1 MAEFIFTHS
10 YLLLIMPLLCFV
22 VIVFWLA
29 RKSPSPAKLD
39 YFQCPL
45 EGDKN
50 PGCQNQISGSLET
63 PKSADCFARGSKL
76 AGQGAIFMA
85 GLNALYGLLLA
96 SAYYKHVLA
105 RPELYPNRTLIC
117 IDFSWLNFSPGLTA
131 NLGIYLDPISV
142 MMIVII
148 TLINLLVNIYSV
160 GYMKDDPAFA
170 RFFALLSLFT
180 FSMLGL
186 VVSSNILQMFVFWE
200 LVGVSS
206 YALIGFWYEKP
217 SAVAA
222 SKKAFIVTRFADA
235 FFLIGILVVSFQ
247 AQTFDFQTLNLPET
261 AALLNQNFVFAGM
274 SVNLL
279 TLATLLIFAGGWG
292 KSAMFPLHI
301 WLPDA
306 MEGPTPVSSI
316 IHSATMVVAGVFLT
330 ARMFP
335 LFSAAEGTL
344 TLIRFIG
351 AFTALFAAI
360 IAITQRD
367 IKRILAF
374 STLSQLGY
382 MLFSLGVAK
391 ISLHGEHGP
400 ALNSLAYS
408 AAMYHVFTH
417 AFFKCMLFLGAGALI
432 HAVHNND
439 LMAMGG
445 IRKLMPK
452 TYWSL
457 LVACLAIGGI
467 FPFSGFWSKD
477 VILLAALQSGHYV
490 TFGVG
495 LVTGGLTAFYMFR
508 FFFLAFHGEARSKLH
523 DVHEDPWMTFSIV
536 ALTIPTLGAGLLEHF
551 FVGQVVAPGLTYAD
565 HLSHPLWLPV
575 IASMAGF
582 SGIALAWWFYGHGL
596 TGRAEEW
603 RQRFGPVHQL
613 VQNKF
618 YIDEIYLF
626 ITYRIIFQGI
636 GTPVKWFDRHIVDGA
651 MNLCG
656 RIMQLGGITV
666 RLVQNGQLQF
676 YLGVTVLGLAALLFF
691 GS

>member
-1 MAEFIFTHS
+1 MAEIFFTHS
-10 YLLLIMPLLCFV
+10 YLLLILPLVSFV
-22 VIVFWLA
+22 VIGLWLA
-29 RKSPSPAKLD
+29 RTAP
-39 YFQCPL
+39 
-45 EGDKN
+45 
-50 PGCQNQISGSLET
+50 
-63 PKSADCFARGSKL
+63 RL
-76 AGQGAIFMA
+76 AGQLAIFAA
-85 GLNALYGLLLA
+85 GLNMLYGLGLA
-96 SAYYKHVLA
+96 TAYYQQVLS
-105 RPELYPNRTLIC
+105 RPDLYPDRTLIC
-117 IDFSWLNFSPGLTA
+117 FDLAWLNFSPGLTA

-142 MMIVII
+142 MMIVVI
-148 TLINLLVNIYSV
+148 TMISLLVNIYSI
-160 GYMKDDPAFA
+160 GYMKDDPAFG
-170 RFFALLSLFT
+170 RFFGLLALFS

-186 VVSSNILQMFVFWE
+186 VISSNILQMFVFWE

-235 FFLIGILVVSFQ
+235 FFLIGILVVSFT
-247 AQTFDFQTLNLPET
+247 AHSFDFLTLNLPET
-261 AALLNQNFVFAGM
+261 AALLNQNILLGPVP
-274 SVNLL
+274 VNLL

-335 LFSAAEGTL
+335 LFSEAAGTL
-344 TLIRFIG
+344 ALIQFIG
-351 AFTALFAAI
+351 AFTAIFAAI

-391 ISLHGEHGP
+391 ISMTAEAGAG
-400 ALNSLAYS
+400 LNSLGYS

-432 HAVHNND
+432 HAVHSND
-439 LMAMGG
+439 LMDMGG
-445 IRKLMPK
+445 LKRLMPK

-457 LVACLAIGGI
+457 LAACLAIGGI

-477 VILLAALQSGHYV
+477 AILLAALQSGHYV

-508 FFFLAFHGEARSKLH
+508 FFFLAFHGQARSEFH
-523 DVHEDPWMTFSIV
+523 DVHEDPWMTFPIV
-536 ALTIPTLGAGLLEHF
+536 ALTIPTLGAGLFEHF
-551 FVGQVVAPGLTYAD
+551 FTDQVVASGPAYAA
-565 HLSHPLWLPV
+565 HLAHPAWLPV
-575 IASMAGF
+575 VASLV
-582 SGIALAWWFYGHGL
+582 GIAGIGLAWWLYGQGQ
-596 TGRAEEW
+596 TERAERW
-603 RQRFGPVHQL
+603 RQRFGPVYPVVL
-613 VQNKF
+613 NKF
-618 YIDEIYLF
+618 YIDEVYLF
-626 ITYRIIFQGI
+626 VTKRLIFQGI
-636 GTPVKWFDRHIVDGA
+636 GTPVKWVDRKIVDGA

-656 RIMQLGGITV
+656 TILQLGGKAV
-666 RLVQNGQLQF
+666 RLAQNGQLQL
-676 YLGVTVLGLAALLFF
+676 YLGITVLGLVALLFI
-691 GS
+691 GG

>member
-1 MAEFIFTHS
+1 MAESIFTHS
-10 YLLLIMPLLCFV
+10 YLLLILPLMGFV
-22 VIVFWLA
+22 VIGLWLG
-29 RKSPSPAKLD
+29 RKHPTK
-39 YFQCPL
+39 
-45 EGDKN
+45 
-50 PGCQNQISGSLET
+50 
-63 PKSADCFARGSKL
+63 
-76 AGQGAIFMA
+76 AGQVAIFIAALNMLS
-85 GLNALYGLLLA
+85 GLSLA
-96 SAYYKHVLA
+96 AAYYLRVLSQ
-105 RPELYPNRTLIC
+105 PELYPDRTLIC
-117 IDFSWLNFSPGLTA
+117 FDLAWLNFSPGLTA
-131 NLGIYLDPISV
+131 NMGMYLDPISV
-142 MMIVII
+142 MMIVVI
-148 TLINLLVNIYSV
+148 TMISLLVNIYSI
-160 GYMKDDPAFA
+160 GYMKDDPAFG
-170 RFFALLSLFT
+170 RFFALMSLFT

-206 YALIGFWYEKP
+206 YALIGFWYQKP

-235 FFLIGILVVSFQ
+235 FFLIGILLVSFQ
-247 AQTFDFQTLNLPET
+247 AQSFDFQTLNLPET
-261 AALLNQNFVFAGM
+261 AAILNTSILLNIM
-274 SVNLL
+274 PVNLL

-335 LFSAAEGTL
+335 LFSEAPGTL
-344 TLIRFIG
+344 ALVQFVG

-391 ISLHGEHGP
+391 MSLHGEHGP
-400 ALNSLAYS
+400 GLNSLGYS

-417 AFFKCMLFLGAGALI
+417 AFFKCMLFLGAGSLI
-432 HAVHNND
+432 HAVHSND
-439 LMAMGG
+439 LMNMGG
-445 IRKLMPK
+445 LKKLMPK

-457 LVACLAIGGI
+457 LAACLAIGGI

-477 VILLAALQSGHYV
+477 AILLAALQSGHYV

-495 LVTGGLTAFYMFR
+495 LLTGGLTAFYMFR
-508 FFFLAFHGEARSKLH
+508 FFFLAFHGEARSELH
-523 DVHEDPWMTFSIV
+523 DVHEDPWMTFPIV
-536 ALTIPTLGAGLLEHF
+536 ALTVPTLGAGLFEHF
-551 FVGQVVAPGLTYAD
+551 FAGEMVASGLAYAD
-565 HLSHPLWLPV
+565 HLVHPLWLPV
-575 IASMAGF
+575 IASVAGI
-582 SGIALAWWFYGHGL
+582 SGITLAWWLYGQ
-596 TGRAEEW
+596 GRMEKAEEW
-603 RQRFGPVHQL
+603 RRRFGPAYLL

-626 ITYRIIFQGI
+626 ITRTIIFQGI
-636 GTPVKWFDRHIVDGA
+636 GTPVKWFDRNIVDGA

-656 RIMQLGGITV
+656 TILHLGGRAV
-666 RLVQNGQLQF
+666 RLAQNGQLQL
-676 YLGVTVLGLAALLFF
+676 YLGATVLGFLALLVF
-691 GS
+691 GN

>member
-1 MAEFIFTHS
+1 MAESIFTHS
-10 YLLLIMPLLCFV
+10 YLLLILPFLSFV
-22 VIVFWLA
+22 VIAFGLA
-29 RKSPSPAKLD
+29 RKHPKIAG
-39 YFQCPL
+39 YF
-45 EGDKN
+45 
-50 PGCQNQISGSLET
+50 
-63 PKSADCFARGSKL
+63 
-76 AGQGAIFMA
+76 AIFMA
-85 GLNALYGLLLA
+85 ALNMLYSLGLAT
-96 SAYYKHVLA
+96 AYYQHVLS
-105 RPELYPNRTLIC
+105 RPELYPDRTLVC
-117 IDFSWLNFSPGLTA
+117 FDLAWLNFSPGLTA
-131 NLGIYLDPISV
+131 NLGIYLDPISM
-142 MMIVII
+142 MMIVVI
-148 TLINLLVNIYSV
+148 TLISLLVNIYSI
-160 GYMKDDPAFA
+160 GYMKDDPGFG
-170 RFFALLSLFT
+170 RFFALMAMFS

-186 VVSSNILQMFVFWE
+186 VVASNILQMFVFWE
-200 LVGVSS
+200 LVGMSS

-235 FFLIGILVVSFQ
+235 FFLIGILLVSFH
-247 AQTFDFQTLNLPET
+247 AGSFDFRILNMTET
-261 AALLNQNFVFAGM
+261 AVILNQNIFLGPIA
-274 SVNLL
+274 VNLL

-335 LFSAAEGTL
+335 LFSEAVGTL
-344 TLIRFIG
+344 ALVQFIG

-391 ISLHGEHGP
+391 ISLAGETGHG
-400 ALNSLAYS
+400 LNSLGYS

-417 AFFKCMLFLGAGALI
+417 AFFKCMLFLGAGAMI
-432 HAVHNND
+432 HAVHSND

-445 IRKLMPK
+445 LKRLMPK

-457 LVACLAIGGI
+457 LAACLAIGGI

-477 VILLAALQSGHYV
+477 AIMLAALQSGHYV

-508 FFFLAFHGEARSKLH
+508 LFFLAFHGEARSELH

-551 FVGQVVAPGLTYAD
+551 FAAELVVSGLAYAD
-565 HLSHPLWLPV
+565 HLSHPLWLPY
-575 IASMAGF
+575 IASLVGI
-582 SGIALAWWFYGHGL
+582 SGIALAWWLYGHGR
-596 TGRAEEW
+596 TEKADVW
-603 RQRFGPVHQL
+603 RQRFGPVYLL
-613 VQNKF
+613 VRNKF

-626 ITYRIIFQGI
+626 ITRRIIFQGI
-636 GTPVKWFDRHIVDGA
+636 GTPVKWVDRNIVDGA

-656 RIMQLGGITV
+656 WVLQLGGKAV
-666 RLVQNGQLQF
+666 RLAQNGQLQF
-676 YLGVTVLGLAALLFF
+676 YLGVTVLGLAALLFL

>member
-1 MAEFIFTHS
+1 MAESIFTHS
-10 YLLLIMPLLCFV
+10 YLLLILPLLSFV
-22 VIVFWLA
+22 VIAFLL
-29 RKSPSPAKLD
+29 R
-39 YFQCPL
+39 Y
-45 EGDKN
+45 
-50 PGCQNQISGSLET
+50 
-63 PKSADCFARGSKL
+63 PKM
-76 AGQGAIFMA
+76 AGQVAILMA
-85 GLNALYGLLLA
+85 GLNMLYGLGLA
-96 SAYYKHVLA
+96 ASYYQHVLS
-105 RPELYPNRTLIC
+105 RPELYPDRTLVC
-117 IDFSWLNFSPGLTA
+117 FDLAWLNFSPNLTA
-131 NLGIYLDPISV
+131 NMGMYLDPISV
-142 MMIVII
+142 MMVVVITMI
-148 TLINLLVNIYSV
+148 SLLVNIYSI
-160 GYMKDDPAFA
+160 GYMKDDPAFG
-170 RFFALLSLFT
+170 RFFALMAMFS

-235 FFLIGILVVSFQ
+235 FFLIGILVISYQ
-247 AQTFDFQTLNLPET
+247 AGSFDFRILNLPET
-261 AALLNQNFVFAGM
+261 AATLNRTFLIGSV

-306 MEGPTPVSSI
+306 MEGPTPVSAI

-335 LFSAAEGTL
+335 LFSAAAGTL
-344 TLIRFIG
+344 ALIQFIG
-351 AFTALFAAI
+351 AFTAIFAAI

-391 ISLHGEHGP
+391 ISLDGGSGSG
-400 ALNSLAYS
+400 LNPLGYS

-417 AFFKCMLFLGAGALI
+417 AFFKCMLFLGAGSLI
-432 HAVHNND
+432 HAVHSND

-445 IRKLMPK
+445 LKRLMPK

-477 VILLAALQSGHYV
+477 AILLAALQSGHYV

-508 FFFLAFHGEARSKLH
+508 FFFLAFHGEARSELH
-523 DVHEDPWMTFSIV
+523 DVREDPWMTFSIV
-536 ALTIPTLGAGLLEHF
+536 ALTIPTMGAGLLEHF
-551 FVGQVVAPGLTYAD
+551 FAGEVVAFGLPYAA
-565 HLSHPLWLPV
+565 HFTHPSWLPV
-575 IASMAGF
+575 VASLT
-582 SGIALAWWFYGHGL
+582 GILGIGLAWGLYGHGR
-596 TGRAEEW
+596 TERADEW
-603 RQRFGPVHQL
+603 RKRFGPVYLL
-613 VQNKF
+613 VKNKF

-626 ITYRIIFQGI
+626 ITNKIIFQGI
-636 GTPVKWFDRHIVDGA
+636 GTPVKWVDQNIVDGA

-656 RIMQLGGITV
+656 WVLQLGGKTV
-666 RLVQNGQLQF
+666 RLAQNGQLQF
-676 YLGVTVLGLAALLFF
+676 YLGVTVVGLAALLFL
-691 GS
+691 GGW

>member
-1 MAEFIFTHS
+1 MAETIFTHS
-10 YLLLIMPLLCFV
+10 YLLLILPLLGFV
-22 VIVFWLA
+22 VIGLWMA
-29 RKSPSPAKLD
+29 RK
-39 YFQCPL
+39 Y
-45 EGDKN
+45 
-50 PGCQNQISGSLET
+50 
-63 PKSADCFARGSKL
+63 PKM
-76 AGQGAIFMA
+76 AGQGAIFLA
-85 GLNALYGLLLA
+85 ALNALYSLGLA
-96 SAYYKHVLA
+96 TAYYQHVLS
-105 RPELYPNRTLIC
+105 RPELYPDRTLIC
-117 IDFSWLNFSPGLTA
+117 FDLAWLNFSPGLTA
-131 NLGIYLDPISV
+131 NMGIYLDPISM
-142 MMIVII
+142 MMIVVI
-148 TLINLLVNIYSV
+148 TVISLLVNIYSI
-160 GYMKDDPAFA
+160 GYMKDDPGFG
-170 RFFALLSLFT
+170 RFFALMSMFS

-200 LVGVSS
+200 LVGMSS

-217 SAVAA
+217 TAVAA

-235 FFLIGILVVSFQ
+235 FFLIGILLVSFL
-247 AQTFDFQTLNLPET
+247 AKSFDFQTLNLTET
-261 AALLNQNFVFAGM
+261 AATLNQVILLGPVP
-274 SVNLL
+274 VNLL
-279 TLATLLIFAGGWG
+279 TLATLLIFTGGWG

-335 LFSAAEGTL
+335 LFSEAVGTL
-344 TLIRFIG
+344 AVVQFIG
-351 AFTALFAAI
+351 AFTAIFAAI

-391 ISLHGEHGP
+391 ISLGGESGTG
-400 ALNSLAYS
+400 LNSLGFS

-432 HAVHNND
+432 HAVHSND

-445 IRKLMPK
+445 LKRLMPK

-457 LVACLAIGGI
+457 LAACLAIGGI

-477 VILLAALQSGHYV
+477 AILLAALQSGHYV

-508 FFFLAFHGEARSKLH
+508 FFFLAFHGDVRSELH
-523 DVHEDPWMTFSIV
+523 DVQEDPWMTFSIV

-551 FVGQVVAPGLTYAD
+551 FSAEVVASGLAYAD
-565 HLSHPLWLPV
+565 HLVHPSWLPV
-575 IASMAGF
+575 VASLVGI
-582 SGIALAWWFYGHGL
+582 SGIGIAWWFYGHGQ
-596 TGRAEEW
+596 TERADEW
-603 RQRFGPVHQL
+603 RQRFGPVYLL

-626 ITYRIIFQGI
+626 ITRRIIFQGI
-636 GTPVKWFDRHIVDGA
+636 ATPVKWFDRNIVDGA

-656 RIMQLGGITV
+656 WILQLGGKAV
-666 RLVQNGQLQF
+666 RLAQNGQLQL
-676 YLGVTVLGLAALLFF
+676 YLAVTVLGFAALLFI
-691 GS
+691 GG

>member
-1 MAEFIFTHS
+1 MAEIFFTHS
-10 YLLLIMPLLCFV
+10 YLLLILPLLGFV
-22 VIVFWLA
+22 VIGLWMA
-29 RKSPSPAKLD
+29 RK
-39 YFQCPL
+39 Y
-45 EGDKN
+45 
-50 PGCQNQISGSLET
+50 
-63 PKSADCFARGSKL
+63 PKMAS
-76 AGQGAIFMA
+76 QGAIFYSL
-85 GLNALYGLLLA
+85 GLAT
-96 SAYYKHVLA
+96 AYYQHVLS
-105 RPELYPNRTLIC
+105 RPELYPDRTLIC
-117 IDFSWLNFSPGLTA
+117 FDLAWLNFSPGLTA
-131 NLGIYLDPISV
+131 NMGIYLDPISM
-142 MMIVII
+142 MMIVVI
-148 TLINLLVNIYSV
+148 TVISLLVNIYSI
-160 GYMKDDPAFA
+160 GYMKDDPGFG
-170 RFFALLSLFT
+170 RFFALMSMFS

-200 LVGVSS
+200 LVGMSS

-217 SAVAA
+217 TAVAA

-235 FFLIGILVVSFQ
+235 FFLIGILLVSFL
-247 AQTFDFQTLNLPET
+247 AKSFDFQTLNLTET
-261 AALLNQNFVFAGM
+261 AATLNQVILLGPVP
-274 SVNLL
+274 VNLL
-279 TLATLLIFAGGWG
+279 TLATLLIFTGGWG

-335 LFSAAEGTL
+335 LFSEAVGTL
-344 TLIRFIG
+344 AVVQFIG
-351 AFTALFAAI
+351 AFTAIFAAI

-391 ISLHGEHGP
+391 ISLGGESGTG
-400 ALNSLAYS
+400 LNSLGFS

-432 HAVHNND
+432 HAVHSND

-445 IRKLMPK
+445 LKRLMPK

-457 LVACLAIGGI
+457 LAACLAIGGI

-477 VILLAALQSGHYV
+477 AILLAALQSGHYV

-508 FFFLAFHGEARSKLH
+508 FFFLAFHGEA
-523 DVHEDPWMTFSIV
+523 
-536 ALTIPTLGAGLLEHF
+536 
-551 FVGQVVAPGLTYAD
+551 YAD
-565 HLSHPLWLPV
+565 HLVHPSWLPV
-575 IASMAGF
+575 VASLVGI
-582 SGIALAWWFYGHGL
+582 SGIGIAWWFYGHGQ
-596 TGRAEEW
+596 TERADEW
-603 RQRFGPVHQL
+603 RQRFGPVYLL

-626 ITYRIIFQGI
+626 ITRRIIFQGI
-636 GTPVKWFDRHIVDGA
+636 ATPVKWFDRNIVDGA

-656 RIMQLGGITV
+656 WILQLGGKAV
-666 RLVQNGQLQF
+666 RLAQNGQLQL
-676 YLGVTVLGLAALLFF
+676 YLAVTVLGFAALLFI
-691 GS
+691 GG

>member
-1 MAEFIFTHS
+1 M
-10 YLLLIMPLLCFV
+10 
-22 VIVFWLA
+22 
-29 RKSPSPAKLD
+29 
-39 YFQCPL
+39 
-45 EGDKN
+45 
-50 PGCQNQISGSLET
+50 
-63 PKSADCFARGSKL
+63 
-76 AGQGAIFMA
+76 
-85 GLNALYGLLLA
+85 
-96 SAYYKHVLA
+96 
-105 RPELYPNRTLIC
+105 
-117 IDFSWLNFSPGLTA
+117 
-131 NLGIYLDPISV
+131 
-142 MMIVII
+142 
-148 TLINLLVNIYSV
+148 
-160 GYMKDDPAFA
+160 
-170 RFFALLSLFT
+170 
-180 FSMLGL
+180 
-186 VVSSNILQMFVFWE
+186 
-200 LVGVSS
+200 SS

-217 SAVAA
+217 TAVAA

-235 FFLIGILVVSFQ
+235 FFLVGILVVSFQ
-247 AQTFDFQTLNLPET
+247 ARSFDFRILNMPET
-261 AALLNQNFVFAGM
+261 AAILNHNVFLGPVQ
-274 SVNLL
+274 VNLL

-335 LFSAAEGTL
+335 LFSEAAGTL
-344 TLIRFIG
+344 DLIQFIG
-351 AFTALFAAI
+351 AFTAIFAAI

-391 ISLHGEHGP
+391 ISLAGEPG
-400 ALNSLAYS
+400 AGLNPLGFS

-417 AFFKCMLFLGAGALI
+417 AFFKCMLFLGAGSLI
-432 HAVHNND
+432 HAVHSND

-445 IRKLMPK
+445 LKKLMPK

-457 LVACLAIGGI
+457 LAACLAISSI

-477 VILLAALQSGHYV
+477 AILLAALQSGHYL

-508 FFFLAFHGEARSKLH
+508 LFFLAFHGEARSELH
-523 DVHEDPWMTFSIV
+523 DVHENPWMTFSIV

-551 FVGQVVAPGLTYAD
+551 FTSEVVASGLAYAD
-565 HLSHPLWLPV
+565 HLAHPSWLPV
-575 IASMAGF
+575 LASLVGI
-582 SGIALAWWFYGHGL
+582 SGIGLAWRFYGHGQ
-596 TGRAEEW
+596 TERADEW
-603 RQRFGPVHQL
+603 RQRFGPVYLL

-626 ITYRIIFQGI
+626 ITRRIIFQCI
-636 GTPVKWFDRHIVDGA
+636 ATPVKWFDRKIVDGT

-656 RIMQLGGITV
+656 WILHLGGKAV
-666 RLVQNGQLQF
+666 RLAQNGQLQL
-676 YLGVTVLGLAALLFF
+676 YLAVTVLGFAALLFL
-691 GS
+691 GG

>member
-1 MAEFIFTHS
+1 MDNSLFSQS
-10 YLLLIMPLLCFV
+10 YLLLALPLLSFL
-22 VIVFWLA
+22 VIVSGLA
-29 RKSPSPAKLD
+29 RKH
-39 YFQCPL
+39 
-45 EGDKN
+45 
-50 PGCQNQISGSLET
+50 
-63 PKSADCFARGSKL
+63 PKI
-76 AGQGAIFMA
+76 AGRFAIFMA

-96 SAYYKHVLA
+96 AAYYQQVLS
-105 RPELYPNRTLIC
+105 RPELYPNRTLISL
-117 IDFSWLNFSPGLTA
+117 DFAWLNFSPNLTA
-131 NLGIYLDPISV
+131 NMGIYLDPISV
-142 MMIVII
+142 MMIVVI
-148 TLINLLVNIYSV
+148 TVISLLVNIYSI
-160 GYMKDDPAFA
+160 GYMRDDSAFA
-170 RFFALLSLFT
+170 RFFALLALFS

-235 FFLIGILVVSFQ
+235 FFLLGILVVSFQ
-247 AQTFDFQTLNLPET
+247 AKSFDFQTLNLPET
-261 AALLNQNFVFAGM
+261 AALLNQTILIG
-274 SVNLL
+274 SLPLNLL

-335 LFSAAEGTL
+335 LFSAATDTL
-344 TLIRFIG
+344 AVIQFIG
-351 AFTALFAAI
+351 AFTAIFAAV

-391 ISLHGEHGP
+391 INMDGG
-400 ALNSLAYS
+400 LNPLGYS
-408 AAMYHVFTH
+408 ASMYHVFTH
-417 AFFKCMLFLGAGALI
+417 AFFKCMLFLGAGSLI
-432 HAVHNND
+432 HAVHSND
-439 LMAMGG
+439 LMDMGG
-445 IRKLMPK
+445 LKKLMPK

-457 LVACLAIGGI
+457 LAACLAIGGI

-477 VILLAALQSGHYV
+477 AILLASLQSGHYV

-495 LVTGGLTAFYMFR
+495 LITGGLTAFYMFR

-523 DVHEDPWMTFSIV
+523 NVHEDPWMTFPIV
-536 ALTIPTLGAGLLEHF
+536 ALTIPTLGAGLFEHF
-551 FVGQVVAPGLTYAD
+551 FTDNVVAFGLPYAS
-565 HLSHPLWLPV
+565 HLAHPTWLPLV
-575 IASMAGF
+575 ASLVGL
-582 SGIALAWWFYGHGL
+582 SGITLAWGLYGQGK
-596 TGRAEEW
+596 TTKAEEW
-603 RQRFGPVHQL
+603 RQRFGPVHQI

-618 YIDEIYLF
+618 YIDEVYLF
-626 ITYRIIFQGI
+626 ITHRIIFQGI
-636 GTPVKWFDRHIVDGA
+636 GTPVKWVDRNIVDGT
-651 MNLCG
+651 MDLCG
-656 RIMQLGGITV
+656 KMLHLGGKAV
-666 RLVQNGQLQF
+666 RLAQNGQLQL
-676 YLGVTVLGLAALLFF
+676 YLGITVLGFVALLFLDF
-691 GS
+691 STF

>member
-1 MAEFIFTHS
+1 MAEIVFKYS
-10 YLLLIMPLLCFV
+10 YLLLILPLLGFV
-22 VIVFWLA
+22 VITFW
-29 RKSPSPAKLD
+29 PAGR
-39 YFQCPL
+39 Y
-45 EGDKN
+45 
-50 PGCQNQISGSLET
+50 
-63 PKSADCFARGSKL
+63 PKR
-76 AGQGAIFMA
+76 AGQFAIIMA
-85 GLNALYGLLLA
+85 GLNMLYSLGLA
-96 SAYYKHVLA
+96 AAYYQHVLS
-105 RPELYPNRTLIC
+105 RPELYPDRTLIC
-117 IDFSWLNFSPGLTA
+117 LDLAWLNFSPNLTA
-131 NLGIYLDPISV
+131 NMGIYLDPISV
-142 MMIVII
+142 MMIVVI
-148 TLINLLVNIYSV
+148 TVINLLVSIYSI
-160 GYMKDDPAFA
+160 GYMRDDPGFS
-170 RFFALLSLFT
+170 RFFALLAMFS

-247 AQTFDFQTLNLPET
+247 AQSFDFQTLNLPET
-261 AALLNQNFVFAGM
+261 AAILNKNIILGSM

-279 TLATLLIFAGGWG
+279 TLSTLLIFAGGWG

-335 LFSAAEGTL
+335 LFSEAVGTL
-344 TLIRFIG
+344 ALIRFVG
-351 AFTALFAAI
+351 AFTAIFAAI
-360 IAITQRD
+360 IAITQSD

-374 STLSQLGY
+374 STLSQIGY

-391 ISLHGEHGP
+391 MNLGGEAGP
-400 ALNSLAYS
+400 GLNSLGYS

-432 HAVHNND
+432 HAVHGND

-445 IRKLMPK
+445 LKRLMPK

-457 LVACLAIGGI
+457 LAACLAIGGI

-477 VILLAALQSGHYV
+477 AILLAALQSGHYW

-495 LVTGGLTAFYMFR
+495 LVTSGLTAFYMFR
-508 FFFLAFHGEARSKLH
+508 FFFLAFHGEARSELH

-536 ALTIPTLGAGLLEHF
+536 ALTIPTVGAGLLGHF
-551 FVGQVVAPGLTYAD
+551 FSGEMVASGPAYASR
-565 HLSHPLWLPV
+565 LPHPSWLPV
-575 IASMAGF
+575 AASLT
-582 SGIALAWWFYGHGL
+582 GILGIGLAWRFYGQ
-596 TGRAEEW
+596 GRTERAAEW
-603 RQRFGPVHQL
+603 RKRFGPVYLL
-613 VQNKF
+613 VFNKF

-626 ITYRIIFQGI
+626 ITRKLIFQGI
-636 GTPVKWFDRHIVDGA
+636 ATPVQWVDRNIVDGA

-656 RIMQLGGITV
+656 RVLQLGGRVV
-666 RLVQNGQLQF
+666 RLAQNGQLQF
-676 YLGVTVLGLAALLFF
+676 YLGVTVVGFAALLFLR
-691 GS
+691 G